1 MTIKQIVFDFGGVLV
16 DWNPRYMYRKYFQD
30 EETMEYFLNN
40 VCTNAWNEQQ
50 DAGRPLQVATDLLI
64 EEFPEHEV
72 LIRRYYDQWTE
83 MIGGAIEENVSVL
96 YDLEKKY
103 PLYGLTNWSGETFP
117 WAYNN
122 FDFFKK
128 LKGIVVSGD
137 EQIKKPDQAIYQ
149 VLLDRYHLSPHESL
163 FIDDNAFN
171 IATANSM
178 GFQTIHLTEGVS
190 LSDALRSR
198 GLL

>member
-1 MTIKQIVFDFGGVLV
+1 M

-149 VLLDRYHLSPHESL
+149 VLLDRYRLSPHESL

>member
-16 DWNPRYMYRKYFQD
+16 DWNPRYMYQKYFED
-30 EETMEYFLNN
+30 EEAMEHFLNN

-50 DAGRPLQVATDLLI
+50 DGGRPLQVATDLLI
-64 EEFPEHEV
+64 EQFPEHEV
-72 LIRRYYDQWTE
+72 QIRRYYDQWTE
-83 MIGGAIEENVSVL
+83 MVGGAIEENVAVL
-96 YDLEKKY
+96 YALEKKY

-117 WAYNN
+117 WAYDN

-137 EQIKKPDQAIYQ
+137 EQMKKPNPAIYQ
-149 VLLDRYHLSPHESL
+149 VLLDRYQLSPQESL
-163 FIDDNAFN
+163 FIDDNAAN
-171 IATANSM
+171 ITAADSL
-178 GFQTIHLTEGVS
+178 GFETIHLADGIS
-190 LSDALRSR
+190 LSDEIRSR